1 MSFQWLA
8 VTDRPAGLRRVTGLL
23 VGNENGTEGVAHR
36 PGLDMPVVPLY
47 WGELG
52 CGDIEDCE
60 ECGHGEDGGCAMIRR
75 HIRRS
80 MPTGKAIFSTSTTDA
95 VARGFRSY
103 CHRLEQTPTQ
113 VLRTF
118 IVDSAA
124 EVSRG

>member
-1 MSFQWLA
+1 MFGC
-8 VTDRPAGLRRVTGLL
+8 DRPACGFTTLHGAAGGEWAR
-23 VGNENGTEGVAHR
+23 HR
-36 PGLDMPVVPLY
+36 GRLHIDLGLDMPVVPLY
-47 WGELG
+47 WVELG
-52 CGDIEDCE
+52 CGDIEVCE
-60 ECGHGEDGGCAMIRR
+60 EYGHGEDGGCAMIRR

-80 MPTGKAIFSTSTTDA
+80 MPTGKAIFSTSTTDT
-95 VARGFRSY
+95 VARGFRTF